1 MSRVREGHSVLAI
14 HGGAPIRGTLLPYGR
29 QWINEDEIQ
38 AVVQVLRSDWITT
51 GPKVAEFEEAFAS
64 YVGAAHAVAVSSGTA
79 ALHAAVFAAGIGP
92 GDEVIVPALTFA
104 ASANCVRYQGGTV
117 VFADVRRDTLCM
129 DPACVAAAI
138 TPRTRAIITVDY
150 TGQPSDLEELSG
162 LARRHSLVLIEDA
175 CHALG
180 ATYRG
185 KRIGGL
191 ADLTAFSLHPVKHIT
206 SGEGGV
212 VTTQDAALADRLR
225 RFRNHGITSEARQ
238 RETAGSWFYEMVDLG
253 YNYRLTDFQC
263 ALALNQLKMLDGWLA
278 RRRQM
283 ASWYLEELARVP
295 ELELLAIRHDRES
308 AWHLFVVR
316 LALQRLCADRA
327 EIFRALRAENIGVN
341 VHYIPVPWHPYYQ
354 RLGYQRGAWPV
365 AEDAYARLLTLPLF
379 PAMTDGDAMDVVAA
393 LRKVLSA
400 YRK

>member
-1 MSRVREGHSVLAI
+1 MNERETLAVDGGHPVRSSV
-14 HGGAPIRGTLLPYGR
+14 LPYGH
-29 QWINEDEIQ
+29 QLVDAEDVQ
-38 AVVQVLRSDWITT
+38 AVVDVLRSDWLTT
-51 GPKVAEFEEAFAS
+51 GPRVAEFEGAFAAR
-64 YVGAAHAVAVSSGTA
+64 VGAQQAVALSSGTA

-92 GDEVIVPALTFA
+92 GDEVIVPTLTFA

-117 VFADVRRDTLCM
+117 VFADVRPDTLCV
-129 DPACVAAAI
+129 DPAQVAAAI
-138 TPRTRAIITVDY
+138 TPRTRAILTVDY
-150 TGQPSDLEELSG
+150 TGQPSDLEELSQLTRQHG
-162 LARRHSLVLIEDA
+162 LLLIEDA

-185 KRIGGL
+185 QRVGGL
-191 ADLTAFSLHPVKHIT
+191 ADLTVFSLHPVKHIT

-212 VTTQDAALADRLR
+212 VTAADAALIDRVR

-238 RETAGSWFYEMVDLG
+238 REAVGSWFYEMVDLG

-263 ALALNQLKMLDGWLA
+263 ALARTQLHKLDGWLE
-278 RRRQM
+278 RRRQL
-283 ASWYLEELARVP
+283 AAGYEAQFAELP
-295 ELELLAIRHDRES
+295 ELELTATRPDRES

-316 LALQRLCADRA
+316 LVLDRLRVGRTQV
-327 EIFRALRAENIGVN
+327 FRALRAENIGVN

-365 AEDAYARLLTLPLF
+365 SEDAYSRLVTLPLF
-379 PAMTDGDAMDVVAA
+379 PAMTDGDAADVVTA
-393 LRKVLSA
+393 LRKVLGA